1 MATKDRKVKLV
12 SMDGEAF
19 EVEAKVAAMSKLV
32 QTLVDDEQEGE
43 EVQET
48 PLPNVKSH
56 VLAKVVEFCQHHK
69 DTPMAEIQK
78 PLKSNVLSESV
89 DGWDAKL
96 LLELLLLAEHLQVRR
111 SGCHDLR
118 QIGRFTALELALLF
132 LLMTLELH
140 SLLLLLS
147 SLLLLTLLLLT
158 LLFKF
163 QPLLFQP
170 LLLLALLFLF

>member
-43 EVQET
+43 EVQEI

-89 DGWDAKL
+89 DGWDAKFVEVTDH
-96 LLELLLLAEHLQVRR
+96 ELLFELILAANYM
-111 SGCHDLR
+111 D
-118 QIGRFTALELALLF
+118 IK
-132 LLMTLELH
+132 
-140 SLLLLLS
+140 SLLDLS
-147 SLLLLTLLLLT
+147 CAKVACMIKGKTPEDIRATFGITEEFTEEEQQRILEEN
-158 LLFKF
+158 KWCEDV
-163 QPLLFQP
+163 
-170 LLLLALLFLF
+170 

>member
-32 QTLVDDEQEGE
+32 QTLVDDEQEGD
-43 EVQET
+43 EVQEI

-89 DGWDAKL
+89 DGWDAKFVEVPDH
-96 LLELLLLAEHLQVRR
+96 ELLFELILAANYM
-111 SGCHDLR
+111 D
-118 QIGRFTALELALLF
+118 IK
-132 LLMTLELH
+132 
-140 SLLLLLS
+140 SLLDLS
-147 SLLLLTLLLLT
+147 CAKVACMIKGKTPEDIRATFGITEEFTEEEQQRILEEN
-158 LLFKF
+158 KWCEDV
-163 QPLLFQP
+163 
-170 LLLLALLFLF
+170 